1 LTSARDLAGP
11 LRYRRRSCGL
21 IVGPERTG
29 RTSSARVRPPA
40 AVARPCSRSEGVR
53 MAADSTSSTTHRRGL
68 LMVAAAAVLWGT
80 SGLTATVAYDRG
92 VHPLTVSSWRMAL
105 GALTLGLLLG

>member
-1 LTSARDLAGP
+1 
-11 LRYRRRSCGL
+11 
-21 IVGPERTG
+21 
-29 RTSSARVRPPA
+29 
-40 AVARPCSRSEGVR
+40 
-53 MAADSTSSTTHRRGL
+53 STTHRRGL

-105 GALTLGLLLG
+105 GALTLGLLLGRRRPEAGLMSLGLDRLLLVGASLAGYQACYFLAVERAGVSIATL